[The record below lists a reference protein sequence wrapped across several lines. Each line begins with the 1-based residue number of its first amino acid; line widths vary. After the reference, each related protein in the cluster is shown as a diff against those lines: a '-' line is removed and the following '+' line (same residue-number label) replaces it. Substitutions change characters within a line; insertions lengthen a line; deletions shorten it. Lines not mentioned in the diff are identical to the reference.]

1 MALIPPDA
9 GIRMRMQTEANLLQP
24 VTPAHE
30 ISSDLPDL
38 VPGRVFT
45 ARVQEALP
53 ENTYRALVA
62 GKTVTLA
69 LPEGAKTGDQLK
81 LVVVD
86 RSAKSIVAKQVV
98 SDEAAVQEASA
109 QPYPFTRLSPAAQL
123 IGQLLLAEGE
133 TLQPALLNRGQ
144 PLMSAPPTT
153 QEATLQLAPT
163 LSKAVTQS
171 GLFYEA
177 HQAQWVAGKLPLS
190 QLLLEPQGQHS
201 TPAAFQ
207 FASNTSATTAA
218 QTLLPHQDD
227 SGGAALQTSG
237 QLDKLISPL
246 PLPPLSEPTP
256 PNQQNQPVQT
266 LTQDAPAIAAAETD
280 PLTNNDGPE
289 SGRAKD
295 PGTGSTGINSA
306 PQPQP
311 GNQERVGA
319 GGTAPSAQ
327 TPTSS
332 TASQQVPDELRP
344 LVQQQLEAVATQR
357 VFWHGEVWPQQSIDW
372 EIEWEQRN
380 QEHDNADGESVW
392 RTALSLT
399 TPRLGRIDA
408 TLQLTA
414 NGVRISL
421 DASDGNSATDLRE
434 ASPKL
439 ASALAEAGVPLL
451 ALQVRQNDEYPSG
464 QA

>member
-69 LPEGAKTGDQLK
+69 LPEGAKAGDQLK

-109 QPYPFTRLSPAAQL
+109 RPYPFTRLSPAAQL
-123 IGQLLLAEGE
+123 IGQLLPAEGE

-153 QEATLQLAPT
+153 QEAALQLAPT

-190 QLLLEPQGQHS
+190 QLLQEPQGQHS

-207 FASNTSATTAA
+207 FASNTSAAAALATLPNQAGSGVTT
-218 QTLLPHQDD
+218 
-227 SGGAALQTSG
+227 LQTSG
-237 QLDKLISPL
+237 QLDKAIPPL
-246 PLPPLSEPTP
+246 PLPPFSEPPQLT
-256 PNQQNQPVQT
+256 QQSQPVQT
-266 LTQDAPAIAAAETD
+266 PTPDAPTIAATESD
-280 PLTNNDGPE
+280 PLTNNDGAE

-295 PGTGSTGINSA
+295 PGAGSTGINNA

-327 TPTSS
+327 TQTSA

-372 EIEWEQRN
+372 EIEWEQRS
-380 QEHDNADGESVW
+380 QGHGNADGESVW

-421 DASDGNSATDLRE
+421 DASDGNSAADLRD

-451 ALQVRQNDEYPSG
+451 ALQVKHNDEYPSE
-464 QA
+464 QD